1 MIRADFIITYWIVF
15 WYVFYVTGYIS
26 QNPAPALWFALL
38 GNLLL
43 LIAMIYY
50 RVKTKTLLFFV
61 AVILFSKVFLL
72 WTLKGIPIVKKD
84 ILATVGLV
92 IMYIGWLVWEDKLSV
107 MSQLATD
114 ILHDKYSTPAMVG
127 MQRLFP

>member
-15 WYVFYVTGYIS
+15 WYVFYVTGYLS
-26 QNPAPALWFALL
+26 QNPAPALWAAFI

-43 LIAMIYY
+43 LLFMIFY
-50 RVKTKTLLFFV
+50 RVKTKTLLFYV
-61 AVILFSKVFLL
+61 VVILLSKVFLL

-84 ILATVGLV
+84 ILATIGLG

-127 MQRLFP
+127 LNKLFP

>member
-15 WYVFYVTGYIS
+15 WYGFYVTGYLT
-26 QNPAPALWFALL
+26 QNPAPALWIGLL

-43 LIAMIYY
+43 LAAMIYY
-50 RVKTKTLLFFV
+50 KVKTKTLLYFV
-61 AVILFSKVFLL
+61 VIILVSKVFLL

-84 ILATVGLV
+84 ILATVGLG

-107 MSQLATD
+107 MTQLATD
-114 ILHDKYSTPAMVG
+114 MLHDKYSTPAMVG
-127 MQRLFP
+127 MNHLFS